1 MGELFE
7 KNKEDFQITLLSGKN
22 SLQRT
27 VSTHEIHFPGLALSG
42 FLYHFHHSKI
52 QFISDMEWHYLN
64 SLEPKARAL
73 AVGRLFE
80 HPIPAVVVTS
90 SREPHK
96 ELLSSAK
103 KNGVPLYQT
112 KLNSGDAARR
122 ISLFLEDYFAPK
134 LTLHASLVDVYGIGM
149 LYTGKSGIGKSE
161 CALDLVERGHRLV
174 ADDIVTITRKND
186 SLIGAGNPLLGHHM
200 EIRGIGIINIQQLF
214 GIRAIRL
221 DKKIEIIVELVE
233 WDPKTN
239 YERLGLTEHTTDLL
253 GIKVDK
259 VSIPIFPGKN
269 ITVISEVIAMNML
282 LKYNGVNTAQEFNR
296 KLIDTLQTKRQ
307 QRLKE

>member
-1 MGELFE
+1 LCGKGSL
-7 KNKEDFQITLLSGKN
+7 KRTL
-22 SLQRT
+22 
-27 VSTHEIHFPGLALSG
+27 STHEIHFPGLALSG
-42 FLYHFHHSKI
+42 FLYHFHHGKI
-52 QFISDMEWHYLN
+52 QFLADMEWHYLN
-64 SLEPKARAL
+64 SLKPADRTVS
-73 AVGRLFE
+73 VGRLLE
-80 HPIPAVVVTS
+80 HPVPAIVVTS
-90 SREPHK
+90 GREPHK

-103 KNGVPLYQT
+103 KHGVPVYST
-112 KLNSGDAARR
+112 RLNSGEAARR

-134 LTLHASLVDVYGIGM
+134 MTIHASLVDVYGIGM

-200 EIRGIGIINIQQLF
+200 EIRGIGIINIQSLF
-214 GIRAIRL
+214 GIRAIRV
-221 DKKIEIIVELVE
+221 DKKVEVIVELVD

-239 YERLGLTEHTTDLL
+239 YERLGLTENTADIL
-253 GIKVDK
+253 GVKVDK
-259 VSIPIFPGKN
+259 ITIPIFPGKN

-296 KLIDTLQTKRQ
+296 KLIDTLQAKRQ